1 MADVELIIKVP
12 EELLNKIDDE
22 NYQKVIEWYNT
33 TLYCALKD
41 GIKLPK
47 EHERLLIL
55 SKDKLKENLFD
66 LSFSCQKWISEVGL
80 SNATVTIIEANKETD
95 DYYRGAQEEY

>member
-41 GIKLPK
+41 GTRLPK
-47 EHERLLIL
+47 EHDRLLIL
-55 SKDKLKENLFD
+55 SKDKVKEYQID
-66 LSFSCQKWISEVGL
+66 LDFSCQKWISEVDL
-80 SNATVTIIEANKETD
+80 SNATVAIIEANKETD